1 MVLTEQALFDLLQKR
16 IARDLRKVDDEFS
29 NYDCIS
35 DESTAYIEL
44 KCCKTH
50 YDQLMIERYKHDRLV
65 EQAVEIN
72 YNPVYINSTPK
83 GVWAFNLNYVQPNW
97 HLQDN
102 LPKTTEFE
110 NKEKITKEVGY
121 LNIEEGVRLW

>member
-1 MVLTEQALFDLLQKR
+1 VVLTEQALFDLLQKR

-44 KCCKTH
+44 KCRKTH
-50 YDQLMIERYKHDRLV
+50 YNYLMIERYKYDRLV
-65 EQAVEIN
+65 EQAMEIN
-72 YNPVYINSTPK
+72 YNPIYINSTPE
-83 GVWAFNLNYVQPNW
+83 GVWAFNLNYVQPRW
-97 HLQDN
+97 YMQDN

-110 NKEKITKEVGY
+110 NNEKVTKEVGY
-121 LNIEEGVRLW
+121 LNVEGGVKLW

>member
-1 MVLTEQALFDLLQKR
+1 VVLTEQALFDLLKKR

-44 KCCKTH
+44 KCRKTH
-50 YDQLMIERYKHDRLV
+50 YNYLMIERYKYDRLV
-65 EQAVEIN
+65 EQAMEIN
-72 YNPVYINSTPK
+72 YNPIYINSTPK
-83 GVWAFNLNYVQPNW
+83 GVWAFNLNYVQPRW
-97 HLQDN
+97 YMQDN

-110 NKEKITKEVGY
+110 NNEKVTKEVGY
-121 LNIEEGVRLW
+121 LNVEGGVKLW